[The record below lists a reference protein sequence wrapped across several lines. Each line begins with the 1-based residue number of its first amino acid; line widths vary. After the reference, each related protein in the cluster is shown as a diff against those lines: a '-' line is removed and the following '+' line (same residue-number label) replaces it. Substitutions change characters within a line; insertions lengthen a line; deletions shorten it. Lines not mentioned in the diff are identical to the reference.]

1 MPKKFFFIIYLLIL
15 LNSCSSNKET
25 IYEPSIKINPY
36 ESYKAG
42 MDAFEK
48 NDYFFASKK
57 FTLQVK
63 NFLKQN

>member
-57 FTLQVK
+57 Y
-63 NFLKQN
+63 